1 MQVRAK
7 KSLGQ
12 HFLTDLSIARRIAE
26 SLQPD
31 GAAEDNP
38 ADVLEIGPGM
48 GVYSRYAKVM
58 EADGSA
64 MRVRTALLVIN
75 AELDAYFS
83 EQDGALDAESRFC
96 VDLYTQFAFNHM
108 KFG

>member
-1 MQVRAK
+1 MAQ
-7 KSLGQ
+7 
-12 HFLTDLSIARRIAE
+12 
-26 SLQPD
+26 
-31 GAAEDNP
+31 AA
-38 ADVLEIGPGM
+38 IGPGI

-64 MRVRTALLVIN
+64 MGVRTALQVIN

-96 VDLYTQFAFNHM
+96 VDLTRSSPSTI
-108 KFG
+108 